1 MDGGYYMLDDGYIYQ
16 EFFSGEDSGGDGCFS
31 RGGCLGG
38 GGCSTI
44 FFMLVILILLLL
56 LPIVTIFLTY
66 LAITSPETFFE
77 DVPKGIFLLAG
88 LYSLIIGIT
97 IFIIYQYHKNKKK

>member
-16 EFFSGEDSGGDGCFS
+16 EFFSGEDSGGDGC
-31 RGGCLGG
+31 LGG

-44 FFMLVILILLLL
+44 VFILIILIMLFL

-77 DVPKGIFLLAG
+77 DVPEGIFLLVG
-88 LYSLIIGIT
+88 LYSLVIGIA
-97 IFIIYQYHKNKKK
+97 IYIINQYHKNKKK